1 LVNGTINPAIDTLEL
16 AVSANQPSDE
26 TEIGGSRLRRPLM
39 LGGILIAVLI
49 GLWFYLSGGRYVE
62 TDNAQLQTAKVMIAS
77 SVSGKVV
84 SMEVQENQFV
94 HKGDVLFR
102 IDPADYQ
109 ASVAAAEAGFSGS
122 IADVGS
128 IRADLA
134 SSQAD
139 VVKAEA
145 QLAYAQSEANRQ
157 RALAKDGI
165 SSQAQV
171 DTADLA
177 VRNAAASI
185 LAARA
190 KAASIAARLPGGSSD
205 AQPAPR
211 RASAALET
219 ARIAL
224 SNTVVRAPQDGVV
237 TKVNQVQVGT
247 YVTSGKPLF
256 VLTGTRYWIEANY
269 KENQL
274 RYMRL
279 GQNAVIH
286 IDAFPDNELKG
297 HVESF
302 SPGTGNSF
310 SVLPAEN
317 ATGNWVKVT
326 QRLPVIISIDVTP
339 KDIPLHAGLSI
350 NVSVDT
356 GHQRRLF
363 GADVPAVSP
372 RAAASA
378 QH

>member
-1 LVNGTINPAIDTLEL
+1 M
-16 AVSANQPSDE
+16 SANQPADDI
-26 TEIGGSRLRRPLM
+26 EIGGSRLRRPLM
-39 LGGILIAVLI
+39 LGGILIALLV

-77 SVSGKVV
+77 NVSGKVISV
-84 SMEVQENQFV
+84 EVQENQFV

-109 ASVAAAEAGFSGS
+109 ASVSAAEAGLSGS
-122 IADVGS
+122 IADVSS
-128 IRADLA
+128 IRADLE

-139 VVKAEA
+139 VAKAQA
-145 QLAYAQSEANRQ
+145 QLAYAQSESNRQ
-157 RALAKDGI
+157 RSLAKDGI

-171 DTADLA
+171 DSADLA

-185 LAARA
+185 AATRA
-190 KAASIAARLPGGSSD
+190 KVASIAARLPGGSGD
-205 AQPAPR
+205 TQPAPR
-211 RASAALET
+211 RAAATLET

-224 SNTVVRAPQDGVV
+224 GNTVVRAPQDGVV

-256 VLTGTRYWIEANY
+256 VLTGTRYWIEANF

-350 NVSVDT
+350 DVSIDT

-363 GADVPAVSP
+363 GADVPPVSP
-372 RAAASA
+372 RSAVSA